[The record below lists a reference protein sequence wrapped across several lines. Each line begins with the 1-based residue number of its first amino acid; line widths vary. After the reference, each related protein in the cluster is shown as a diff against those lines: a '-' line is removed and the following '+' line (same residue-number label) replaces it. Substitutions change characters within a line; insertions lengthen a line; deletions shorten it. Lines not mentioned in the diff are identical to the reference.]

1 MSTGA
6 CTDSTHL
13 CPQVPAERCPCVQV
27 KLGQTQQVL
36 TPLEVTTG
44 LGLLVAVLGFT
55 GAMLTLRQRAR
66 SDRHTAWWVRA
77 QWAIDV
83 SSSADP
89 ETRSVG
95 FEAMTVLGRDT
106 TASAADL
113 EVLDVAFTRRLDS
126 P

>member
-1 MSTGA
+1 M
-6 CTDSTHL
+6 
-13 CPQVPAERCPCVQV
+13 
-27 KLGQTQQVL
+27 L

-44 LGLLVAVLGFT
+44 LGLLVAGLGFT
-55 GAMLTLRQRAR
+55 GAMLTLRQRAG
-66 SDRHTAWWVRA
+66 SDRHAGWWVRA
-77 QWAIDV
+77 QWAIDL
-83 SSSADP
+83 SLSADP

>member
-1 MSTGA
+1 MRSSGA
-6 CTDSTHL
+6 IARGDAG
-13 CPQVPAERCPCVQV
+13 VAGRR
-27 KLGQTQQVL
+27 GQTSGVL

-55 GAMLTLRQRAR
+55 GVMLTLRQRAR
-66 SDRHTAWWVRA
+66 SDRHTAWWARA
-77 QWAIDV
+77 QWAIDL
-83 SSSADP
+83 SLSADP

-95 FEAMTVLGRDT
+95 FEAMTVLGRSA

-113 EVLDVAFTRRLDS
+113 QVLDVAFTRRLDN